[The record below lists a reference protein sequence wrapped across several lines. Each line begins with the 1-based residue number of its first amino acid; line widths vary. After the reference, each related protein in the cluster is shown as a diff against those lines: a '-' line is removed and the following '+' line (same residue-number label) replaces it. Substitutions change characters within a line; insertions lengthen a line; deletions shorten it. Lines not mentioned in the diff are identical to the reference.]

1 MNAYID
7 IHILQTVPPS
17 NINRDDTGS
26 PKTATFGGVRRA
38 RVSSQAW
45 KRATRRDFGSHLD
58 QSELGERSLFIAER
72 IARAVAERRP
82 ELQDN
87 ALDLAINV
95 LKAANINVQ
104 LDKPKATES
113 DERDR
118 HARTGYL
125 MFLSRAQIGALAD
138 LVVAQPDGKY
148 AKKDA
153 QRAIKEA
160 PSLDVSLFGRM
171 IAEAPDLS
179 IDACAQVAHAL
190 SVHSVENEFD
200 YFTAVD
206 DNADEDNAGAGMIG
220 TVEFNSST
228 LYRYATVNANQL
240 AEQLGSAHAAAKAV
254 EAFVRSFIVSMPT
267 GKQNTFANRTR
278 PDFVL
283 LGVRNDQPINLV
295 GAFEDPIESRQ
306 GRMSRSVA
314 ALMTYRRELD
324 AAYGMEPVALCALA
338 AGGAARGEAAEAL
351 DGVHRVTLDELVAA
365 AGSAVRETSDG

>member
-1 MNAYID
+1 MNTYID

-45 KRATRRDFGSHLD
+45 KRATRKDFSSHLD
-58 QSELGERSLFIAER
+58 ESELGERTLFLAER
-72 IARAVAERRP
+72 IARQAADCSP
-82 ELQDN
+82 ELSGG
-87 ALDLAINV
+87 ALDLAMKV

-104 LDKPKATES
+104 QDKPKAS
-113 DERDR
+113 DDDDKHH

-125 MFLSRAQIGALAD
+125 IFLSRAQISALAD
-138 LVVAQPDGKY
+138 LVVAHPDGKF
-148 AKKDA
+148 AKKEV
-153 QRAIKEA
+153 QRAIAEA
-160 PSLDVSLFGRM
+160 PSLDVCLFGRM
-171 IAEAPDLS
+171 IAEAPDLN

-228 LYRYATVNANQL
+228 LYRYATVNAGQL
-240 AEQLGSAHAAAKAV
+240 AREIGSAEAAAQAV
-254 EAFVRSFIVSMPT
+254 EAFVRSFVVSMPT

-278 PDFVL
+278 PDFVML
-283 LGVRNDQPINLV
+283 AVRDDQPVNLV
-295 GAFEDPIESRQ
+295 GAFEDPIESRA
-306 GRMSRSVA
+306 GRMARAVA
-314 ALMTYRRELD
+314 ALMTYGRELD
-324 AAYGMEPVALCALA
+324 EAYGTEPVSLRVLA
-338 AGGAARGEAAEAL
+338 AGGATAGEAAEFLGEIERVNL
-351 DGVHRVTLDELVAA
+351 DALVAA
-365 AGSAVRETSDG
+365 AAQAVRERVDG